1 MYPGITVQMGY
12 ADQIQLFVMD
22 GMTALMELMR
32 LVVVRTNYIAA
43 LYYYAIFSIV
53 LDEYIC

>member
-43 LYYYAIFSIV
+43 LYYYTIFSIV